1 MGMRDD
7 TEIRAISEMFTRHW
21 SVFGQYP
28 GAELIAED
36 GTLRYRSAIHCI
48 PYNAVIRTR
57 IPKGI
62 DAERVIARISADFRD
77 LDLPFM
83 WVVLPLD
90 SPANLCD
97 LLAKS
102 GLERVDAV
110 EGMSLDLSGW
120 QSSPRRD
127 GIEIKLA
134 EQGQALEDYENLI
147 RAYWSVPDRD
157 RAALAAF
164 NHTLSGRHSPGQR
177 LVAYADNRP
186 VGKLFL
192 NLSGLPDAGIFGV
205 AVREEARQRG
215 IGRALTEDAIDRARA
230 RGAARIVLHASG
242 MARPL
247 YERLGF
253 VAHCTIPVHATQAI
267 GGMLH
272 H

>member
-1 MGMRDD
+1 MRDEK
-7 TEIRAISEMFTRHW
+7 EITAISEVFTRHW

-28 GAELIAED
+28 GAELIEED

-57 IPKGI
+57 IPEET
-62 DAERVIARISADFRD
+62 DAERVIAHISKDFRD
-77 LDLPFM
+77 LALPFM
-83 WVVLPLD
+83 WVVLPQD
-90 SPANLCD
+90 RPRNLEA
-97 LLAKS
+97 LLTTS

-110 EGMSLDLSGW
+110 EGMSLDLAGW
-120 QSSPRRD
+120 HSSPCPE
-127 GIEIKLA
+127 GVTIQLA
-134 EQGQALEDYENLI
+134 EQDEALEDYESLI

-164 NHTLSGRHSPGQR
+164 NHTLCGPRSPGER
-177 LVAYADNRP
+177 LVAYSGGRP

-205 AVREEARQRG
+205 AVLDEARKRG

-230 RGAARIVLHASG
+230 RGATRIVLHASA

-253 VAHCTIPVHATQAI
+253 LAHCTIPVYATEAI